1 MSIEMESFEPE
12 LRGLNFP
19 IITAALDAGW
29 EPTEDGMW
37 EGYIDYM
44 KGGGY
49 HSEDLAPIIEK
60 AVSGASKLDLMKGY
74 VESKAEAWL
83 DEYIEDKAEELLDEY
98 VEGKT
103 K

>member
-1 MSIEMESFEPE
+1 MSIEMESFGAE

-49 HSEDLAPIIEK
+49 HSEDLAPIVEK